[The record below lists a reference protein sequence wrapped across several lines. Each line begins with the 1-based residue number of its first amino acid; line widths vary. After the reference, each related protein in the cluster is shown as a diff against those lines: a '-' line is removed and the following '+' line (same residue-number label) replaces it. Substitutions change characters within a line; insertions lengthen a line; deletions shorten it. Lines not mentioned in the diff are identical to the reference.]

1 MTLVIAHRGASAYA
15 PENTM
20 PAFELAVQQKA
31 DMIELDVQRSVDAVL
46 VVFHDT
52 TTERWNGRQ
61 QLIKDY
67 QFDELRMLDINGARI
82 PTLTEVCAFAREQ
95 NIRLNIELKGTGMGA
110 ATVQIIRAEKVED
123 LVLISSFWADA
134 LMELA
139 SIAPH
144 LSRAY
149 LVGTRTYRPDIRLQE
164 GWPFPMLK
172 RMRATAWHP
181 AYELPLLRML
191 VPQAHQRGYKVNVWT
206 VNEPEMMQR
215 MIKLEV
221 DGIITD
227 TPDVLRS
234 MLRKQT

>member
-20 PAFELAVQQKA
+20 PAFELAVQQQA

-82 PTLTEVCAFAREQ
+82 PTLAEVCAFAREC

-110 ATVQIIRAEKVED
+110 AAVQIIGSEKVED
-123 LVLISSFWADA
+123 LVLISSFWVDA
-134 LMELA
+134 LMEIA
-139 SIAPH
+139 NIAPH
-144 LSRAY
+144 LPRAY

-181 AYELPLLRML
+181 ASELPLLRVL
-191 VPQAHQRGYKVNVWT
+191 VPQAQQRGYKVNVWT
-206 VNEPEMMQR
+206 INEPAIMQR
-215 MIKLEV
+215 MIKLKV

-234 MLRKQT
+234 LLREQT

>member
-20 PAFELAVQQKA
+20 PAFELAVQQQA

-67 QFDELRMLDINGARI
+67 QFDELRMLDINGAHI
-82 PTLTEVCAFAREQ
+82 PTLAEVCAFAREH

-110 ATVQIIRAEKVED
+110 AAVQIIRSEKVEE

-139 SIAPH
+139 NIAPH
-144 LSRAY
+144 LPRAY
-149 LVGTRTYRPDIRLQE
+149 LVGTRTYRPNIRLQE

-172 RMRATAWHP
+172 RMRAAAWHP
-181 AYELPLLRML
+181 ASELPLLRVL
-191 VPQAHQRGYKVNVWT
+191 VPQAQQRGYKVNVWT
-206 VNEPEMMQR
+206 VNEPAMMQR
-215 MIKLEV
+215 MIKLKV

-234 MLRKQT
+234 MLREQT